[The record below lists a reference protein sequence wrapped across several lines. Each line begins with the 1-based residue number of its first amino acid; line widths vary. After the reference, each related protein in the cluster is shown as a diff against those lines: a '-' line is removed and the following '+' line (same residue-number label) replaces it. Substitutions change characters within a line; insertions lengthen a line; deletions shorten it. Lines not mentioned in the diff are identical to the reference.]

1 LLAFAIRRAG
11 RAAIAMEARG
21 LAPGARRTVIA
32 APRFHRRDIAF
43 VAVALAMLALCI
55 SWSIRADA

>member
-1 LLAFAIRRAG
+1 
-11 RAAIAMEARG
+11 MEARG
-21 LAPGARRTVIA
+21 LTPGAPRTVIA

-43 VAVALAMLALCI
+43 VVSALAVLALCI